1 MGGGGSKSVETVKSE
16 NFKQSTLTDESF
28 SIFNF
33 HSPSGFGGAALVLGV
48 GAGLHVL
55 CPRPRQGQTAR
66 GGKEGGHNTQ
76 DSQDT
81 PHRMDGTGRELQEM
95 QEY

>member
-16 NFKQSTLTDESF
+16 NFEQSSLTDESF

-48 GAGLHVL
+48 LVLACAGYAL
-55 CPRPRQGQTAR
+55 AR
-66 GGKEGGHNTQ
+66 VKE
-76 DSQDT
+76 
-81 PHRMDGTGRELQEM
+81 RRREAARRAAMTLKIIKAPV
-95 QEY
+95 

>member
-16 NFKQSTLTDESF
+16 NFELSTLTDESF

-48 GAGLHVL
+48 FGLACAGYAL
-55 CPRPRQGQTAR
+55 AR
-66 GGKEGGHNTQ
+66 VR
-76 DSQDT
+76 D
-81 PHRMDGTGRELQEM
+81 RRREAARRAATTLKIIKAPV
-95 QEY
+95 

>member
-16 NFKQSTLTDESF
+16 NFEQSTLTDESF

-48 GAGLHVL
+48 LGLVCAGYAL
-55 CPRPRQGQTAR
+55 AR
-66 GGKEGGHNTQ
+66 VK
-76 DSQDT
+76 D
-81 PHRMDGTGRELQEM
+81 RRREAARRAATTLEIIKAPV
-95 QEY
+95 